1 LWSCDHCDKFVCWE
15 CDAISVCAICN
26 DVTCHDCQRC
36 DKKGVAHLSCHECG
50 DDLCHDCISMAGID
64 FSHLLVL
71 QPKV

>member
-1 LWSCDHCDKFVCWE
+1 
-15 CDAISVCAICN
+15 
-26 DVTCHDCQRC
+26 VTCHDCQRC